1 MFIQHVTSHVFTE
14 LSQTHFPTPSPTGA
28 PQQEETLT
36 GDEKKIL
43 RYAAGYIPRK
53 LMEKLDAGSAKR
65 PRRSVLRLCVTEL
78 VEEAGSAEEGDDLSS
93 TDWLK
98 MIDRG
103 GLLHVTSKMYQF
115 MCSVELVI
123 KGYLKREGE
132 VKRAEMNR
140 LIGESEDV
148 GRRWEELSGEWDPSD
163 SKVIFGM
170 IRDVYVEMREFSF
183 VSAWMEKWKCE
194 AKKSVQKAQAF
205 RKKISKH

>member
-1 MFIQHVTSHVFTE
+1 M
-14 LSQTHFPTPSPTGA
+14 
-28 PQQEETLT
+28 
-36 GDEKKIL
+36 
-43 RYAAGYIPRK
+43 
-53 LMEKLDAGSAKR
+53 MEKLDAGSAKR

-103 GLLHVTSKMYQF
+103 GLLHVTSKMYRF

-132 VKRAEMNR
+132 VKRAEVNR

-163 SKVIFGM
+163 RKVIFGM

-194 AKKSVQKAQAF
+194 SKKSVQKAQAF

>member
-1 MFIQHVTSHVFTE
+1 M
-14 LSQTHFPTPSPTGA
+14 
-28 PQQEETLT
+28 
-36 GDEKKIL
+36 
-43 RYAAGYIPRK
+43 
-53 LMEKLDAGSAKR
+53 
-65 PRRSVLRLCVTEL
+65 TEL

-205 RKKISKH
+205 RKKNQQTLT